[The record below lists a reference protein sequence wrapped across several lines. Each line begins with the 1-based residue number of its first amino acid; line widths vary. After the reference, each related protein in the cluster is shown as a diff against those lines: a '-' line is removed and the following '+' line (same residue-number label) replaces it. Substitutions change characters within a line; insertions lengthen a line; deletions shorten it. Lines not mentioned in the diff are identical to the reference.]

1 MTAQQDII
9 GKPESYS
16 RKGRMINM
24 DSKSSALNGTK
35 MPLDKL
41 SYHLAS
47 VVAVALCAFHLLAAS
62 PFLTLNNTEQSVYHG
77 AMIIIFFLLVKME
90 HSKLGKIV
98 DMYLIVLT
106 VVAAYEVIVLRNS
119 NVATTMLYTDFQKI
133 ISVLFVCAAIYV
145 SYRALGSIL
154 PGLCLL
160 FLVYTFYGSY
170 LPGALETARVSM
182 YRMAT
187 YLMVSSEGLFG
198 SALNVA
204 AIYIFLFVLFGSVL
218 SFIGAGEFFVDI
230 ASAAF
235 GNIVGG
241 PAQAAVYSSM
251 LLGMVNGSGAA
262 TVVTAGTFTIPLMK
276 KTGFD
281 KDTAGGIVATA
292 ASGGQIMPP
301 VMGAV
306 AFLMADATSI
316 PYGTVCLAA
325 LLPAVLYYLTTSTGI
340 IPYAHR
346 KRIPVIERKPDDPT
360 AGQILKKGWFY
371 FVPIIVLIAL
381 MVKGVSTARA
391 ALYTILLCII
401 IGLITDYK
409 RFTLKNIVA
418 LCRDAASSM
427 MSVSI
432 ACMVVGVVVGAIN
445 ITGLGLKISTI
456 ITMLAGGNILVMGL
470 LTAVVC
476 IILGMGLPTS
486 ACYIILSVLVAPA
499 MVALGVS
506 LASAHLFVLYFGV
519 IAAITPP
526 VALAVF
532 AAIGISGGDM
542 WKTGL
547 QAVKFAI
554 AGFTIPFVMLFNN
567 NLVMYHAA
575 TGTFGFDASVA
586 VTFVLTALGCCVLSF
601 SVFGWAFRN
610 LNKVERILL
619 FATCVLLLCNHITV
633 AGITGLAGIAVLLV
647 YFKMSHKKEVKG

>member
-1 MTAQQDII
+1 MANENT
-9 GKPESYS
+9 
-16 RKGRMINM
+16 IN
-24 DSKSSALNGTK
+24 KTGI
-35 MPLDKL
+35 DKVFGI
-41 SYHLAS
+41 LAS
-47 VVAVALCAFHLLAAS
+47 VVAVALCIFHLLAAS

-77 AMIIIFFLLVKME
+77 ALIIAFFLLVK
-90 HSKLGKIV
+90 SKKSTAGKIF
-98 DMYLIVLT
+98 DILLIALT
-106 VVAAYEVIVLRNS
+106 AVAAHEVIVLRNS

-133 ISVLFVCAAIYV
+133 VSVLFVCAAVYI

-170 LPGALETARVSM
+170 LPGTLETSRVSV

-218 SFIGAGEFFVDI
+218 SFIGAGEFFVEI

-235 GNIVGG
+235 GHFVGG

-281 KDTAGGIVATA
+281 NDTAGGIVATA

-316 PYGTVCLAA
+316 PYGTICLAA
-325 LLPAVLYYLTTSTGI
+325 LIPAILYYLTTSAGI
-340 IPYAHR
+340 ISYAHR
-346 KRIPVIERKPDDPT
+346 HKVPAIKRKEGDPT
-360 AGQILKKGWFY
+360 VGQIFKKGWFY
-371 FVPIIVLIAL
+371 FVPIFLLIGL
-381 MVKGVSTARA
+381 MISGMSTARA
-391 ALYTILLCII
+391 ALYTIIVCIV

-418 LCRDAASSM
+418 LCRDAAESM

-432 ACMVVGVVVGAIN
+432 ACMVVGIVVGAIN

-456 ITMLAGGNILVMGL
+456 ITMLAGGNILVMGI
-470 LTAVVC
+470 LTAIVC

-499 MVALGVS
+499 MVKLGVS

-554 AGFTIPFVMLFNN
+554 AGFLIPFVFLYNN
-567 NLVMYHAA
+567 NLVMYHPA
-575 TGTFGFDASVA
+575 TASFGIDGGVILA
-586 VTFVLTALGCCVLSF
+586 FVLTAIGCCILACA
-601 SVFGWAFRN
+601 VFGWLFRD
-610 LNKVERILL
+610 LKTWERV
-619 FATCVLLLCNHITV
+619 VLAAACIVTLCNHILPL
-633 AGITGLAGIAVLLV
+633 GLAGLAATVAVAV
-647 YFKMSHKKEVKG
+647 FFKMTAGKQKEVPAI

>member
-1 MTAQQDII
+1 
-9 GKPESYS
+9 
-16 RKGRMINM
+16 M
-24 DSKSSALNGTK
+24 DSNSSAVKKGYSNLTNN
-35 MPLDKL
+35 
-41 SYHLAS
+41 LAS
-47 VVAVALCAFHLLAAS
+47 FVAVILCAFHLLAAS

-77 AMIIIFFLLVKME
+77 ALIIIFFLLVKSGK
-90 HSKLGKIV
+90 SKVGNIV
-98 DMYLIVLT
+98 NVCLIILT
-106 VVAAYEVIVLRNS
+106 IVSAYEVILLRNS
-119 NVATTMLYTDFQKI
+119 NSATTMLYTDFQKI
-133 ISVLFVCAAIYV
+133 VSVLFVCAAIYI

-160 FLVYTFYGSY
+160 FLIYTFYGSY
-170 LPGALETARVSM
+170 LPGAFETARVSV

-316 PYGTVCLAA
+316 PYGTICLAA
-325 LLPAVLYYLTTSTGI
+325 LIPAVLYYLTTSTGI
-340 IPYAHR
+340 ISYAHR
-346 KRIPVIERKPDDPT
+346 HNIPVIERGTDDPT
-360 AGQILKKGWFY
+360 AMQILKKGWY
-371 FVPIIVLIAL
+371 FFTPVVLLIAL
-381 MVKGVSTARA
+381 MVMGISTARA
-391 ALYTILLCII
+391 ALYTIILCVA

-409 RFTLKNIVA
+409 RFTLKNIIA
-418 LCRDAASSM
+418 LCRDAANSM

-432 ACMVVGVVVGAIN
+432 ACMVVGIVVGAIN

-456 ITMLAGGNILVMGL
+456 ITMVAGGNILVMGL

-499 MVALGVS
+499 MVELGVS
-506 LASAHLFVLYFGV
+506 IASAHLFVLYFGV

-554 AGFTIPFVMLFNN
+554 AGFTIPFVLLYNN

-575 TGTFGFDASVA
+575 TNTFGFDGSVVLA
-586 VTFVLTALGCCVLSF
+586 FVLTALGCCLLSF
-601 SVFGWAFRN
+601 VVFGWAFRN
-610 LNKVERILL
+610 LRIPERIVL
-619 FATCVLLLCNHITV
+619 FGILC
-633 AGITGLAGIAVLLV
+633 A
-647 YFKMSHKKEVKG
+647 SHVQSYSCGWYDWICASNCIICIF

>member
-1 MTAQQDII
+1 MELNEYDT
-9 GKPESYS
+9 G
-16 RKGRMINM
+16 
-24 DSKSSALNGTK
+24 SKKISVPDQIFSN
-35 MPLDKL
+35 
-41 SYHLAS
+41 LAS
-47 VVAVALCAFHLLAAS
+47 VVAVVLCVFHLLAAS

-77 AMIIIFFLLVKME
+77 ALIIIFYLL
-90 HSKLGKIV
+90 SKSTKSLINKVV
-98 DMYLIVLT
+98 DILLIVLT
-106 VVAAYEVIVLRNS
+106 IISAYEVIILRNS

-133 ISVLFVCAAIYV
+133 VSVLFVFGAIYIA
-145 SYRALGSIL
+145 YRALGSIL
-154 PGLCLL
+154 PGLCLV

-170 LPGALETARVSM
+170 LPGTLETARVSV

-235 GNIVGG
+235 GNIIGG

-281 KDTAGGIVATA
+281 SDTSGGIVATA

-316 PYGTVCLAA
+316 PYGTICLAA
-325 LLPAVLYYLTTSTGI
+325 LIPAVLYYLTTSAGI
-340 IPYAHR
+340 VSYAH
-346 KRIPVIERKPDDPT
+346 KHKIPAINRKPEDPT
-360 AGQILKKGWFY
+360 AGQIFRKGWYY
-371 FVPIIVLIAL
+371 FAPIVLLITL
-381 MVKGVSTARA
+381 MVIGISTARA
-391 ALYTILLCII
+391 ALYTIILCIV
-401 IGLITDYK
+401 IGLITDHK
-409 RFTLKNIVA
+409 KFTVKNLIA

-432 ACMVVGVVVGAIN
+432 ACMVVGIVVGAIN

-456 ITMLAGGNILVMGL
+456 ITMLAGGNILIMGL

-499 MVALGVS
+499 MISLGVS
-506 LASAHLFVLYFGV
+506 TVSAHLFVLYFGV

-554 AGFTIPFVMLFNN
+554 AGFTIPFVLLYNN
-567 NLVMYHAA
+567 NLVMYHAS
-575 TGTFGFDASVA
+575 TGTFGFDVLVCISFIITSV
-586 VTFVLTALGCCVLSF
+586 GCCSLAF
-601 SVFGWAFRN
+601 SVFGWMVRD
-610 LNKVERILL
+610 LNMVERAILL
-619 FATCVLLLCNHITV
+619 VACVLTLCNHILV
-633 AGITGLAGIAVLLV
+633 AGLIGLVMTIVMFV
-647 YFKMSHKKEVKG
+647 YLKMTANTQKEIKTV

>member
-1 MTAQQDII
+1 
-9 GKPESYS
+9 
-16 RKGRMINM
+16 M
-24 DSKSSALNGTK
+24 DSNSSAVKKGYSNLTNN
-35 MPLDKL
+35 
-41 SYHLAS
+41 LAS
-47 VVAVALCAFHLLAAS
+47 FVAVILCAFHLLAAS

-77 AMIIIFFLLVKME
+77 ALIIIFFLLVKSGK
-90 HSKLGKIV
+90 SKVGNIV
-98 DMYLIVLT
+98 NVCLIILT
-106 VVAAYEVIVLRNS
+106 IVSAYEVILLRNS
-119 NVATTMLYTDFQKI
+119 NSATTMLYTDFQKI
-133 ISVLFVCAAIYV
+133 VSVLFVCAAIYI

-160 FLVYTFYGSY
+160 FLIYTFYGSY
-170 LPGALETARVSM
+170 LPGAFETARVSV

-316 PYGTVCLAA
+316 PYGTICLAA
-325 LLPAVLYYLTTSTGI
+325 LIPAVLYYLTTSTGI
-340 IPYAHR
+340 ISYAHR
-346 KRIPVIERKPDDPT
+346 HNIPVIERGTDDPT
-360 AGQILKKGWFY
+360 AMQILKKGWY
-371 FVPIIVLIAL
+371 FFTPIVLLIAL
-381 MVKGVSTARA
+381 MVMGISTARA
-391 ALYTILLCII
+391 ALYTIILCVA

-409 RFTLKNIVA
+409 RFTLKNIIA
-418 LCRDAASSM
+418 LCRDAANSM

-432 ACMVVGVVVGAIN
+432 ACMVVGIVVGAIN

-456 ITMLAGGNILVMGL
+456 ITMVAGGNILVMGL

-499 MVALGVS
+499 MVELGVS
-506 LASAHLFVLYFGV
+506 IASAHLFVLYFGV

-554 AGFTIPFVMLFNN
+554 AGFTIPFVLLYNN

-575 TGTFGFDASVA
+575 TNTFGFDGSVVLA
-586 VTFVLTALGCCVLSF
+586 FVLTALGCCLLSF
-601 SVFGWAFRN
+601 VVFGWAFRN
-610 LNKVERILL
+610 LRIPERIVL
-619 FATCVLLLCNHITV
+619 FVSCVLLMCNHILV
-633 AGITGLAGIAVLLV
+633 AGMIGFALAICIICI
-647 YFKMSHKKEVKG
+647 F

>member
-1 MTAQQDII
+1 
-9 GKPESYS
+9 
-16 RKGRMINM
+16 M
-24 DSKSSALNGTK
+24 DSNSSAVKKGYSNLTNN
-35 MPLDKL
+35 
-41 SYHLAS
+41 LAS
-47 VVAVALCAFHLLAAS
+47 FVAVILCAFHLLAAS

-77 AMIIIFFLLVKME
+77 ALIIIFFLLVKSGK
-90 HSKLGKIV
+90 SKVGNIV
-98 DMYLIVLT
+98 NVCLIILT
-106 VVAAYEVIVLRNS
+106 IVSAYEVILLRNS
-119 NVATTMLYTDFQKI
+119 NSATTMLYTDFQKI
-133 ISVLFVCAAIYV
+133 VSVLFVCAAIYI

-160 FLVYTFYGSY
+160 FLIYTFYGSY
-170 LPGALETARVSM
+170 LPGAFETARVSV

-316 PYGTVCLAA
+316 PYGTICLAA
-325 LLPAVLYYLTTSTGI
+325 LIPAVLYYLTTSTGI
-340 IPYAHR
+340 ISYAHR
-346 KRIPVIERKPDDPT
+346 HNIPVIERGTDDPT
-360 AGQILKKGWFY
+360 AMQILKKGWY
-371 FVPIIVLIAL
+371 FFTPVVLLIAL
-381 MVKGVSTARA
+381 MVMGISTARA
-391 ALYTILLCII
+391 ALYTIILCVA

-409 RFTLKNIVA
+409 RFTLKNIIA
-418 LCRDAASSM
+418 LCRDAANSM

-432 ACMVVGVVVGAIN
+432 ACMVVGIVVGAIN

-456 ITMLAGGNILVMGL
+456 ITMVAGGNILVMGL

-499 MVALGVS
+499 MVELGVS
-506 LASAHLFVLYFGV
+506 IASAHLFVLYFGV

-554 AGFTIPFVMLFNN
+554 AGFTIPFVLLYNN

-575 TGTFGFDASVA
+575 TNTFGFDGSVVLA
-586 VTFVLTALGCCVLSF
+586 FVLTALGCCLLSF
-601 SVFGWAFRN
+601 VVFGWAFRN
-610 LNKVERILL
+610 LRIPERIVL
-619 FATCVLLLCNHITV
+619 FVSCVLLMCNHILV
-633 AGITGLAGIAVLLV
+633 AGMIGFALAIVLFV
-647 YFKMSHKKEVKG
+647 YFKMTSNKSGGN

>member
-1 MTAQQDII
+1 
-9 GKPESYS
+9 
-16 RKGRMINM
+16 M
-24 DSKSSALNGTK
+24 DSNSSAVKKGYSNLTNN
-35 MPLDKL
+35 
-41 SYHLAS
+41 LAS
-47 VVAVALCAFHLLAAS
+47 FVAVILCAFHLLAAS

-77 AMIIIFFLLVKME
+77 ALIIIFFLLVKSGK
-90 HSKLGKIV
+90 SKVGNIV
-98 DMYLIVLT
+98 NVCLIILT
-106 VVAAYEVIVLRNS
+106 IVSAYEVILLRNS
-119 NVATTMLYTDFQKI
+119 NSATTMLYTDFQKI
-133 ISVLFVCAAIYV
+133 VSVLFVCAAIYI

-160 FLVYTFYGSY
+160 FLIYTFYGSY
-170 LPGALETARVSM
+170 LPGAFETARVSV

-316 PYGTVCLAA
+316 PYGTICLAA
-325 LLPAVLYYLTTSTGI
+325 LIPAVLYYLTTSTGI
-340 IPYAHR
+340 ISYAHR
-346 KRIPVIERKPDDPT
+346 HNIPVIERGTDDPT
-360 AGQILKKGWFY
+360 AMQILKKGWY
-371 FVPIIVLIAL
+371 FFTPIVLLIAL
-381 MVKGVSTARA
+381 MVMGISTARA
-391 ALYTILLCII
+391 ALYTIILCVA

-409 RFTLKNIVA
+409 RFTLKNIIA
-418 LCRDAASSM
+418 LCRDAANSM

-432 ACMVVGVVVGAIN
+432 ACMVVGIVVGAIN

-456 ITMLAGGNILVMGL
+456 ITMVAGGNILVMGL

-499 MVALGVS
+499 MVELGVS
-506 LASAHLFVLYFGV
+506 IASAHLFVLYFGV

-554 AGFTIPFVMLFNN
+554 AGFTIPFVLLYNN

-575 TGTFGFDASVA
+575 TNTFGFDGSVVLA
-586 VTFVLTALGCCVLSF
+586 FVLTALGCCLLSF
-601 SVFGWAFRN
+601 VVFGWAFRN
-610 LNKVERILL
+610 LRIPERIVL
-619 FATCVLLLCNHITV
+619 FVSCVLLMCNHILV
-633 AGITGLAGIAVLLV
+633 AGMIGFALAIVLFV
-647 YFKMSHKKEVKG
+647 YFKMTSNKSGGN

>member
-1 MTAQQDII
+1 
-9 GKPESYS
+9 
-16 RKGRMINM
+16 M
-24 DSKSSALNGTK
+24 DSSKTVSK
-35 MPLDKL
+35 PDVIDKVF
-41 SYHLAS
+41 SGLAS
-47 VVAVALCAFHLLAAS
+47 IVAIALCIFHLLAAS

-77 AMIIIFFLLVKME
+77 ALIISFFLLVK
-90 HSKLGKIV
+90 SLKSRAGKII
-98 DMYLIVLT
+98 DILLILLT
-106 VVAAYEVIVLRNS
+106 VVAAHEVIILRNS
-119 NVATTMLYTDFQKI
+119 NVATTMLYTPFQKI
-133 ISVLFVCAAIYV
+133 VSVLFVCAAVYI

-170 LPGALETARVSM
+170 LPGTLETSRVSV

-235 GNIVGG
+235 GHFIGG

-281 KDTAGGIVATA
+281 TDTAGGIVATA

-306 AFLMADATSI
+306 AFLMSDATSI
-316 PYGTVCLAA
+316 PYGTICLAA
-325 LLPAVLYYLTTSTGI
+325 LLPAVLYYLTTSAGI
-340 IPYAHR
+340 ISYAHR
-346 KRIPVIERKPDDPT
+346 HKVPAIKRTAEDPT
-360 AGQILKKGWFY
+360 VGEIFKKGWY
-371 FVPIIVLIAL
+371 FFTPIILLISL
-381 MVKGVSTARA
+381 MVMGISTARA
-391 ALYTILLCII
+391 ALYTILLCFA
-401 IGLITDYK
+401 IGLITNPK
-409 RFTLKNIVA
+409 KFTPKNLIA
-418 LCRDAASSM
+418 LCRDAAESM

-432 ACMVVGVVVGAIN
+432 ACMVVGIVVGAIN

-456 ITMLAGGNILVMGL
+456 ITALAGGNILVMGL

-499 MVALGVS
+499 MVKLGVS
-506 LASAHLFVLYFGV
+506 MASAHLFVLYFGV

-547 QAVKFAI
+547 QAVKFAL
-554 AGFTIPFVMLFNN
+554 AGFMIPFVFLYNN
-567 NLVMYHAA
+567 NLVMFHPA
-575 TGTFGFDASVA
+575 TGTFGMDAGVA
-586 VTFVLTALGCCVLSF
+586 IALLLTAIGCCGIACA
-601 SVFGWAFRN
+601 VFGWLVKD
-610 LNKVERILL
+610 LNMFERLL
-619 FATCVLLLCNHITV
+619 LAVASVTLLCNHILYV
-633 AGITGLAGIAVLLV
+633 GLAGLAAVVVLFLF
-647 YFKMSHKKEVKG
+647 FKATAKGQKAKA

>member
-1 MTAQQDII
+1 
-9 GKPESYS
+9 
-16 RKGRMINM
+16 M
-24 DSKSSALNGTK
+24 DSNSSAVKKGYSNLTNN
-35 MPLDKL
+35 
-41 SYHLAS
+41 LAS
-47 VVAVALCAFHLLAAS
+47 FVAVILCAFHLLAAS

-77 AMIIIFFLLVKME
+77 ALIIIFFLLVKSGK
-90 HSKLGKIV
+90 SKVGNIV
-98 DMYLIVLT
+98 NVCLIILT
-106 VVAAYEVIVLRNS
+106 IVSAYEVILLRNS
-119 NVATTMLYTDFQKI
+119 NSATTMLYTDFQKI
-133 ISVLFVCAAIYV
+133 VSVLFVCAAIYI

-160 FLVYTFYGSY
+160 FLIYTFYGSY
-170 LPGALETARVSM
+170 LPGAFETARVSV

-230 ASAAF
+230 AF

-316 PYGTVCLAA
+316 PYGTICLAA
-325 LLPAVLYYLTTSTGI
+325 LIPAVLYYLTTSTGI
-340 IPYAHR
+340 ISYAHR
-346 KRIPVIERKPDDPT
+346 HNIPVIERGTDDPT
-360 AGQILKKGWFY
+360 AMQILKKGWY
-371 FVPIIVLIAL
+371 FFTPIVLLIAL
-381 MVKGVSTARA
+381 MVMGISTARA
-391 ALYTILLCII
+391 ALYTIILCVA

-409 RFTLKNIVA
+409 RFTLKNIIA
-418 LCRDAASSM
+418 LCRDAANSM

-432 ACMVVGVVVGAIN
+432 ACMVVGIVVGAIN

-456 ITMLAGGNILVMGL
+456 ITMVAGGNILVMGL

-499 MVALGVS
+499 MVELGVS
-506 LASAHLFVLYFGV
+506 IASAHLFVLYFGV

-554 AGFTIPFVMLFNN
+554 AGFTIPFVLLYNN

-575 TGTFGFDASVA
+575 TNTFGFDGSVVLA
-586 VTFVLTALGCCVLSF
+586 FVLTALGCCLLSF
-601 SVFGWAFRN
+601 VVFGWAFRN
-610 LNKVERILL
+610 LRIPERIVL
-619 FATCVLLLCNHITV
+619 FVSCVLLMCNHILV
-633 AGITGLAGIAVLLV
+633 AGMICASNCIICI
-647 YFKMSHKKEVKG
+647 F

>member
-1 MTAQQDII
+1 MENNEHRSGSVGVTVQD
-9 GKPESYS
+9 KVFQ
-16 RKGRMINM
+16 
-24 DSKSSALNGTK
+24 T
-35 MPLDKL
+35 
-41 SYHLAS
+41 LAS
-47 VVAVALCAFHLLAAS
+47 VAAIVLCFFHLLAAS

-77 AMIIIFFLLVKME
+77 ALIIIFYLL
-90 HSKLGKIV
+90 SKSSRSVIGKIV
-98 DMYLIVLT
+98 DVVLIVLT
-106 VVAAYEVIVLRNS
+106 VISAYEVIILRNS

-133 ISVLFVCAAIYV
+133 VSVLFVCAAVYIA
-145 SYRALGSIL
+145 YRALGSIL
-154 PGLCLL
+154 PGLCLI

-170 LPGALETARVSM
+170 LPGTFETARVSV

-235 GNIVGG
+235 GNIIGG

-316 PYGTVCLAA
+316 PYGLICLAA
-325 LLPAVLYYLTTSTGI
+325 LIPAVLYYLTTSAGI
-340 IPYAHR
+340 ISYAHR
-346 KRIPVIERKPDDPT
+346 HRIPAIERKPEDPT
-360 AGQILKKGWFY
+360 AGQIFRKGWY
-371 FVPIIVLIAL
+371 FFAPIVLLIAL
-381 MVKGVSTARA
+381 MVVGISTARA
-391 ALYTILLCII
+391 ALYTIILCIV
-401 IGLITDYK
+401 IGLITDRK
-409 RFTLKNIVA
+409 KFTLKNLVA
-418 LCRDAASSM
+418 LCRDAAGSM

-432 ACMVVGVVVGAIN
+432 ACMVVGIVVGAIN

-456 ITMLAGGNILVMGL
+456 ITMLAGGNILLMGL

-499 MVALGVS
+499 MISLGVS
-506 LASAHLFVLYFGV
+506 TVSAHLFVLYFGV

-554 AGFTIPFVMLFNN
+554 AGFTIPFVLLYNN
-567 NLVMYHAA
+567 SLVMYHAA
-575 TGTFGFDASVA
+575 TDTFGFDMSVLA
-586 VTFVLTALGCCVLSF
+586 AFIITAIGCCTLSF
-601 SVFGWAFRN
+601 SVFGWMIRDM
-610 LNKVERILL
+610 NKMERL
-619 FATCVLLLCNHITV
+619 VLLAACILTLCNHIL
-633 AGITGLAGIAVLLV
+633 AAGIAGVVLTVIMFIYL
-647 YFKMSHKKEVKG
+647 KATATTEKEIKTV